1 MFILTGSSTL
11 GSSVMKVACIYSN
24 CKEIYE
30 FLPLLAGTSTEGVT
44 AAVAPDAAA

>member
-11 GSSVMKVACIYSN
+11 GSSVMKVACIHSN
-24 CKEIYE
+24 CKEIS
-30 FLPLLAGTSTEGVT
+30 FLPLLAETVTGGVE